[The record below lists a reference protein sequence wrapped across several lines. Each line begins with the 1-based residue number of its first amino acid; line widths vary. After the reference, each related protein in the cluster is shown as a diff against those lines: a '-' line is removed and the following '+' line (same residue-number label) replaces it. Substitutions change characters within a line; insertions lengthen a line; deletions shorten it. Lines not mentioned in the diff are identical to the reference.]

1 MTHSVIDLI
10 LLGQV
15 IRIPVS
21 AYDLAHLLDKQNL
34 GEMVRISKPAIY
46 NNIRKLLERGYLEG
60 RITKTRR
67 RPEKRVCYPTDKG
80 RARFQEL
87 MAHFAAQ
94 PVKYHFDFN
103 ALIVSVSQLPREAG
117 EPLLEQLRSGL
128 EEQRRLLQER
138 LREPGELSFTGRS
151 VMRQQYLLS
160 EALLKW
166 LREFRGEYR
175 AQMRSSIQ

>member
-1 MTHSVIDLI
+1 MTPSVIDLI

-15 IRIPVS
+15 VHKPVS
-21 AYDLAHLLDKQNL
+21 AYDLAHLLDKHNL
-34 GEMVRISKPAIY
+34 SEMVRVSKPAVY
-46 NNIRKLLERGYLEG
+46 SNIRKLLERGYLEG

-87 MAHFAAQ
+87 MEHFGAQ

-103 ALIVSVSQLPREAG
+103 ALIISVSQLPRAVG

-128 EEQRRLLQER
+128 EEQRRLLQGR
-138 LREPGELSFTGRS
+138 LREPGELSFAGRS
-151 VMRQQYLLS
+151 VMRQQYLLN

-166 LREFRGEYR
+166 LREFMGEYR
-175 AQMRSSIQ
+175 GRVK